1 MLNVDNAAEYLIE
14 RGLMSVDSI
23 LSGDLI
29 ISSAARRNRNLRI
42 KRKDDPSYLIKQPD
56 DPAGGAQQTL
66 RSEAAFYSFCF
77 ADAEAEPVREFLP
90 ALRYFDPE
98 RSLVVFDFLEGAV
111 PLWQYSGSRE
121 ETSRLVGHAL
131 ATFHRT
137 FRGTQNP
144 KLGWLHRQTPWVMRV
159 HKPSPELLASLSPAN
174 VETLRILQTQEKISA
189 HLDALRR
196 KWRVETVIHND
207 IKSDNILVKGS
218 GPGAQ
223 GSGAGALPGVSA
235 ERSPEPRALSPE
247 PLSVALVDWELV
259 QLGDPAWDVAGLLQD
274 FILLW
279 VTSMTVT
286 PGATVD
292 VLAASARLPLTD
304 LQRAIRAFWKGYRA
318 AAGQTPAEEAQLIT
332 RAVAYSAARL
342 IQSAYEMGAVTPA
355 LAPASVLLLQVS
367 ANLLRDPEAGQVQL
381 YGLIQGY
388 VPV

>member
-42 KRKDDPSYLIKQPD
+42 KRKEDASYLVKQPD
-56 DPAGGAQQTL
+56 DPSGGAYQTL
-66 RSEAAFYSFCF
+66 RAEAAFYSFCF
-77 ADAEAEPVREFLP
+77 EEAEAEPMRAYLP
-90 ALRYFDPE
+90 RLRFFDPE
-98 RSLVVFDFLEGAV
+98 RSLVVLDLLEGAV
-111 PLWQYSGSRE
+111 PLWQHAQRE
-121 ETSRLVGHAL
+121 ESSRLVGTAL

-137 FRGTQNP
+137 FRGTTHP
-144 KLGWLHRQTPWVMRV
+144 RLAWLHRQTPWVMRV
-159 HKPSPELLASLSPAN
+159 HKPSPDLLASLSPAN
-174 VETLRILQTQEKISA
+174 VETLRILQTQEQISA

-196 KWRVETVIHND
+196 QWRVETVIHND
-207 IKSDNILVKGS
+207 IKSDNILVVEDRQSCLS
-218 GPGAQ
+218 GQ
-223 GSGAGALPGVSA
+223 AGLPVLH
-235 ERSPEPRALSPE
+235 R
-247 PLSVALVDWELV
+247 VAIVDWELV
-259 QLGDPAWDVAGLLQD
+259 QLGDPAWDLAGMLQD

-286 PGATVD
+286 PGATTEM
-292 VLAASARLPLTD
+292 LAASARLPLAD
-304 LQRAIRAFWKGYRA
+304 LQRAIRAFWKSYRA
-318 AAGQTPAEEAQLIT
+318 AAGLSPENAARLIT
-332 RAVAYSAARL
+332 RAVAFSAARL

-381 YGLIQGY
+381 YGLIQEY

>member
-29 ISSAARRNRNLRI
+29 ISSAARRNRNLRV
-42 KRKDDPSYLIKQPD
+42 KRKEDASYLIKQPD
-56 DPAGGAQQTL
+56 DPSGGAHHTL
-66 RSEAAFYSFCF
+66 RAEAAFYSFCF
-77 ADAEAEPVREFLP
+77 EEAEAEPMRPYLP
-90 ALRYFDPE
+90 RLRFFDPE
-98 RSLVVFDFLEGAV
+98 RSLVVLDLLDGAK
-111 PLWQYSGSRE
+111 PLWQHPERDE
-121 ETSRLVGHAL
+121 ASRLVGTAL

-137 FRGTQNP
+137 FRGTTHP
-144 KLGWLHRQTPWVMRV
+144 RLGWLHRQTPWVMRV
-159 HKPSPELLASLSPAN
+159 HKPSPDLLASLSPAN
-174 VETLRILQTQEKISA
+174 VETLRILQTQEQISA

-196 KWRVETVIHND
+196 QWRVETVIHND
-207 IKSDNILVKGS
+207 IKSDNILVG
-218 GPGAQ
+218 GWRLAVG
-223 GSGAGALPGVSA
+223 GGD
-235 ERSPEPRALSPE
+235 ETR
-247 PLSVALVDWELV
+247 VAIVDWELV
-259 QLGDPAWDVAGLLQD
+259 QLGDPAWDLAGLLQD

-286 PGATVD
+286 PGATTEQ
-292 VLAASARLPLTD
+292 LAASARLPLAD
-304 LQRAIRAFWKGYRA
+304 LQRAIRAFWKSYRA
-318 AAGQTPAEEAQLIT
+318 AAELPPEEAARLIT
-332 RAVAYSAARL
+332 RAVAFSAARL

>member
-56 DPAGGAQQTL
+56 DPASGARQTL
-66 RSEAAFYSFCF
+66 RAEAQFYSFCF
-77 ADAEAEPVREFLP
+77 EDAEAEPVREFLP

-98 RSLVVFDFLEGAV
+98 RSLVVFDFLDGAV

-121 ETSRLVGHAL
+121 EASRLVGHAL
-131 ATFHRT
+131 GTFHRT
-137 FRGTQNP
+137 FRGTQNR
-144 KLGWLHRQTPWVMRV
+144 KLGWLQRQTPWVMRV

-174 VETLRILQTQEKISA
+174 VETLRILQTQEQIST

-207 IKSDNILVKGS
+207 VKSDNILVRGS

-223 GSGAGALPGVSA
+223 GPGPS
-235 ERSPEPRALSPE
+235 
-247 PLSVALVDWELV
+247 SVALVDWELV

-274 FILLW
+274 FVLLW

-286 PGATVD
+286 PGATTD
-292 VLAASARLPLTD
+292 MLAASARLPLAD

-388 VPV
+388 VPA

>member
-42 KRKDDPSYLIKQPD
+42 KRKEDASYLVKQPD
-56 DPAGGAQQTL
+56 DPSGGAFQTL
-66 RSEAAFYSFCF
+66 RAEAAFYSFCF
-77 ADAEAEPVREFLP
+77 EEAEAEPMRAYLP
-90 ALRYFDPE
+90 RLRFFDPE
-98 RSLVVFDFLEGAV
+98 RSLVVLDLLEGAV
-111 PLWQYSGSRE
+111 PLWQHPQRDE
-121 ETSRLVGHAL
+121 ASRLVGTAL

-137 FRGTQNP
+137 FRGTTNP
-144 KLGWLHRQTPWVMRV
+144 RLAWLHRQTPWVMRV
-159 HKPSPELLASLSPAN
+159 HKPSPDLLASLSPAN
-174 VETLRILQTQEKISA
+174 VETLRILQTQEQISK
-189 HLDALRR
+189 HLDALR
-196 KWRVETVIHND
+196 KQWRVETVIHND
-207 IKSDNILVKGS
+207 IKSDNILVGGWRLAVGG
-218 GPGAQ
+218 GPPATHD
-223 GSGAGALPGVSA
+223 A
-235 ERSPEPRALSPE
+235 SPRVGGGPPTTDNRQP
-247 PLSVALVDWELV
+247 PTDVALVDWELV
-259 QLGDPAWDVAGLLQD
+259 QLGDPAWDIAGLLQD

-286 PGATVD
+286 PGATTEM
-292 VLAASARLPLTD
+292 LAASARLPLAE
-304 LQRAIRAFWKGYRA
+304 LQRAIRAFWKSYRA
-318 AAGQTPAEEAQLIT
+318 AAELPPEGAARLIT
-332 RAVAYSAARL
+332 RAVAFSAARL